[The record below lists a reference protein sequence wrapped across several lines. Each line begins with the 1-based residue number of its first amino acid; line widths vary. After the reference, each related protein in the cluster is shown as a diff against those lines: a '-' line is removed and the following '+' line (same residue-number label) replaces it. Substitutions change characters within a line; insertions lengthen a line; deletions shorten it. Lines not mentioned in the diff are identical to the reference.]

1 VTHAAHHSTALEL
14 RAAAASV
21 CVGVV
26 LLALKFAAYLL
37 TGSAAIFSD
46 ALESIVNVLASAFT
60 LYAVRLAHRP
70 ADEEHPY
77 GHGKVEFMSAG
88 FEGGLILVA
97 SLVIAFKS
105 LDVLLFSPMK
115 IEQIGIGLALVAVAM
130 IANGAVGV
138 YLIRLGRSSGSMALE
153 ADGKHL
159 LTDAITSVAAL
170 IALGVVKIT
179 GWTYADPLVALVMA
193 AYIARMGVSL
203 LRRSAAGILDEQDP
217 ADARELDRIL
227 TSHVGPAGR
236 EPRICSFHKLRHR
249 HAGRYHWV
257 DFHAVV
263 PARLNV
269 EQGHTI
275 ASAIEYEIEQK
286 LGHANATGH
295 IEPCFDANCA
305 NCRLV

>member
-1 VTHAAHHSTALEL
+1 MSHVQHHTTALEL

-60 LYAVRLAHRP
+60 LYAVRLAHQP

-88 FEGGLILVA
+88 FEGGLILIA
-97 SLVIAFKS
+97 ALVIAFKS

-115 IEQIGIGLALVAVAM
+115 VEQIGIGLGLVTVAM
-130 IANGAVGV
+130 TANGAVGV
-138 YLIRLGRSSGSMALE
+138 YLIRLGRSNGSMALE
-153 ADGKHL
+153 ASGKHL
-159 LTDAITSVAAL
+159 LTDAITSVTVLVAL
-170 IALGVVKIT
+170 VVIKFT
-179 GWTYADPLVALVMA
+179 GWTYADPIVALVMA

-203 LRRSAAGILDEQDP
+203 LRRAAAGILDEQDP
-217 ADARELDRIL
+217 TDARKLERIM

-295 IEPCFDANCA
+295 IEPCVDADCA
-305 NCRLV
+305 NCRLI